1 MTFTANPNDHGYEET
16 PPNGAEPRER
26 AMTRMKLIALAGVLA
41 ALMGTATMAAAGGGL
56 ERLYV
61 LDCGTNLGK
70 DQSRWSPGV
79 NEGKP
84 IDFSDNCYLI
94 RHAKGLLLWDTGI
107 PDAVAAMP
115 DGMVVANGA
124 IIQRRAK
131 TLAAQLAEI
140 GVKPADVTYVAVS
153 HTHGDHVGN
162 LPLFPSSTILIQ
174 GAEYDWAMTQPTKP
188 AFAATQKI
196 EKLTGDRDV
205 FGDGS
210 VTILSTP
217 GHTPGHQALLV
228 QLPRTGA
235 IILSGDA
242 VHFRDNWENRRVP
255 SMNSNRD
262 QTLAS
267 MERIAT
273 VLEEKKAQ
281 LWINHD
287 KPQSAGLRHA
297 PAYYE

>member
-1 MTFTANPNDHGYEET
+1 MNHV
-16 PPNGAEPRER
+16 
-26 AMTRMKLIALAGVLA
+26 KLIALAAAVA
-41 ALMGTATMAAAGGGL
+41 ALAWAATGVVAAGGV

-61 LDCGTNLGK
+61 LDCGQNVGK

-84 IDFSDNCYLI
+84 IEFSDNCYLI
-94 RHAKGLLLWDTGI
+94 RHAKGLLLWDTGV

-115 DGMVVANGA
+115 DGIIVANGA
-124 IIQRRAK
+124 ITYRRSK
-131 TLAAQLAEI
+131 TLAAQLAAI

-162 LPLFPSSTILIQ
+162 VALFPASTILIQ
-174 GAEYDWAMTQPTKP
+174 GTEYDWAMTQPTKP
-188 AFAATQKI
+188 AFAATQRI
-196 EKLTGDRDV
+196 EKLAGDRDV

-210 VTILSTP
+210 VTTFATP
-217 GHTPGHQALLV
+217 GHTPGHQSLLV
-228 QLPRTGA
+228 ILPKTGA
-235 IILSGDA
+235 LVLTGDA
-242 VHFRDNWENRRVP
+242 VHFRDNWDQRRVP
-255 SMNSNRD
+255 AMNFNRD

-267 MERIAT
+267 LGRIAA
-273 VLEEKKAQ
+273 VIDERKAQ

-287 KPQSAGLRHA
+287 KAQSARLRYA

>member
-1 MTFTANPNDHGYEET
+1 MS
-16 PPNGAEPRER
+16 R
-26 AMTRMKLIALAGVLA
+26 TRSIALTSIVAALAWTAVLA
-41 ALMGTATMAAAGGGL
+41 GAAGGL
-56 ERLYV
+56 ERLYI
-61 LDCGTNLGK
+61 LDCGQNIGK

-79 NEGKP
+79 NEGKS
-84 IDFSDNCYLI
+84 IEFSDNCYLI

-124 IIQRRAK
+124 ITQRRAK

-140 GVKPADVTYVAVS
+140 GVKPVDIAYVAVS

-162 LPLFPSSTILIQ
+162 LALFPSSTILIQ
-174 GAEYDWAMTQPTKP
+174 GAEYEWAMAQPVKP
-188 AFAATQKI
+188 AFGATQTI

-210 VTILSTP
+210 VMILSTP

-228 QLPRTGA
+228 LLPKSGS
-235 IILSGDA
+235 IVLSGDA
-242 VHFRDNWENRRVP
+242 VHFQDNWEHRRVP
-255 SMNSNRD
+255 GMNTNRE

-267 MERIAT
+267 MQRIAS
-273 VLEEKKAQ
+273 VLETRKAQ

-287 KPQSAGLRHA
+287 KTQSAQLRYA

>member
-1 MTFTANPNDHGYEET
+1 M
-16 PPNGAEPRER
+16 RV
-26 AMTRMKLIALAGVLA
+26 KLIVLTGILA
-41 ALMGTATMAAAGGGL
+41 ALMAAATVISAGAGI

-61 LDCGTNLGK
+61 LHCGQNVGK
-70 DQSRWSPGV
+70 DQSRWTPGV
-79 NEGKP
+79 NEGKA
-84 IDFSDNCYLI
+84 IEFANNCYLI
-94 RHAKGLLLWDTGI
+94 RHAKGLLLWDTGV
-107 PDAVAAMP
+107 PDAVATMP

-124 IIQRRAK
+124 ITYRRAT
-131 TLAAQLAEI
+131 TLAAQLSEL

-162 LPLFPSSTILIQ
+162 VALFPSSTILIQ

-196 EKLTGDRDV
+196 ERLAGERDV

-210 VTILSTP
+210 VTILATP
-217 GHTPGHQALLV
+217 GHTPGHQSLLV
-228 QLPRTGA
+228 LLPKTGA
-235 IILSGDA
+235 LVLSGDA
-242 VHFRDNWENRRVP
+242 VHLRDNWEQRRVP
-255 SMNSNRD
+255 SMNFNRD

-273 VLEEKKAQ
+273 VLQERKAQ

-287 KPQSAGLRHA
+287 KAQSDQLRYA

>member
-1 MTFTANPNDHGYEET
+1 MS
-16 PPNGAEPRER
+16 R
-26 AMTRMKLIALAGVLA
+26 TRSIALTAIVAALAWTAVLA
-41 ALMGTATMAAAGGGL
+41 GAAGGL

-61 LDCGTNLGK
+61 LDCGQNIGK

-79 NEGKP
+79 KEGKSNE
-84 IDFSDNCYLI
+84 FSDNCYLI

-124 IIQRRAK
+124 ITQRRAK
-131 TLAAQLAEI
+131 TLAAQLVEI
-140 GVKPADVTYVAVS
+140 GVKPADIAYVAVS

-162 LPLFPSSTILIQ
+162 LALFPSSTILIQ
-174 GAEYDWAMTQPTKP
+174 GTEYEWAMTQPVKP
-188 AFAATQKI
+188 AFAATQPI

-210 VTILSTP
+210 VMILSTP
-217 GHTPGHQALLV
+217 GHTPGHQSLLV
-228 QLPRTGA
+228 VLAKSGPVL
-235 IILSGDA
+235 LSGDA
-242 VHFRDNWENRRVP
+242 VHLRDNWENRRVP
-255 SMNSNRD
+255 SMNTNRE

-267 MERIAT
+267 MQRIASVMET
-273 VLEEKKAQ
+273 RKAQ

-287 KPQSAGLRHA
+287 KAQSAQLRYA

>member
-1 MTFTANPNDHGYEET
+1 MS
-16 PPNGAEPRER
+16 R
-26 AMTRMKLIALAGVLA
+26 TRSIALTAIVAALAWTAVLA
-41 ALMGTATMAAAGGGL
+41 GAAGGL
-56 ERLYV
+56 DRLYV
-61 LDCGTNLGK
+61 LDCGQNIGK

-79 NEGKP
+79 NEGKS
-84 IDFSDNCYLI
+84 IEFSDNCYLI

-124 IIQRRAK
+124 ITQRRAK
-131 TLAAQLAEI
+131 TLAAQLVEI
-140 GVKPADVTYVAVS
+140 GVKPADIAYVAVS

-162 LPLFPSSTILIQ
+162 LALFPSSTILIQ
-174 GAEYDWAMTQPTKP
+174 GTEYEWAMTQPVKP
-188 AFAATQKI
+188 AFAATQPI

-210 VTILSTP
+210 VMILSTP
-217 GHTPGHQALLV
+217 GHTPGHQSLLV
-228 QLPRTGA
+228 VLAKSGPVL
-235 IILSGDA
+235 LSGDA
-242 VHFRDNWENRRVP
+242 VHLRDNWENRRVP
-255 SMNSNRD
+255 SMNTNRE

-267 MERIAT
+267 MQRIASVMET
-273 VLEEKKAQ
+273 RKAQ

-287 KPQSAGLRHA
+287 KAQSAQLRYG

>member
-1 MTFTANPNDHGYEET
+1 MS
-16 PPNGAEPRER
+16 R
-26 AMTRMKLIALAGVLA
+26 TRSIALTAIVAALAWTAVLA
-41 ALMGTATMAAAGGGL
+41 GAAGGL
-56 ERLYV
+56 DRLYV
-61 LDCGTNLGK
+61 LDCGQNIGK

-79 NEGKP
+79 NEGKS
-84 IDFSDNCYLI
+84 IEFSDNCYLI

-124 IIQRRAK
+124 ITQRRAK
-131 TLAAQLAEI
+131 TLAAQLVEI
-140 GVKPADVTYVAVS
+140 GVKPADIAYVAVS

-162 LPLFPSSTILIQ
+162 LALFPSSTILIQ
-174 GAEYDWAMTQPTKP
+174 GAEYEWAMTQPVKP
-188 AFAATQKI
+188 AFAATQPI

-210 VTILSTP
+210 VMILSTP
-217 GHTPGHQALLV
+217 GHTPGHQSLLV
-228 QLPRTGA
+228 VLAKSGPVL
-235 IILSGDA
+235 LSGDA
-242 VHFRDNWENRRVP
+242 VHLRDNWENRRVP
-255 SMNSNRD
+255 SMNTNRE

-267 MERIAT
+267 MQRIASVMET
-273 VLEEKKAQ
+273 RKAQ

-287 KPQSAGLRHA
+287 KAQSAQLRYG